1 MCKDVTY
8 IIVVAHHACDLFL
21 RQFRVAWKV
30 SVGVH
35 SIESYFCSNTM
46 DFDAFFNEQ
55 NDAGTSTSVLIS
67 VFFLC
72 IIWREVDLK
81 K

>member
-1 MCKDVTY
+1 
-8 IIVVAHHACDLFL
+8 
-21 RQFRVAWKV
+21 
-30 SVGVH
+30 
-35 SIESYFCSNTM
+35 M